1 MILSE
6 NHRLIRDTARQ
17 FARQRLMP
25 GAAARDRECRFPKQE
40 LAAMAALGF
49 LGMAVPTEW
58 GGAGADTLAIAL
70 VLEEI
75 AYADASCATIMSGH
89 NAVGCMPIL
98 RYGTEEQKRRFLVPM
113 AKGEMLSAFALTEP
127 QGGSDNAGMT
137 TRARKEDGHYVLSG
151 TKQFITSGSTAQL
164 AIVFAVTD
172 PSAGKRGIS
181 AFLVPTGT
189 KGWQVARHE
198 AKLGLKASDTCQIIL
213 DDVKVDE
220 RLRLGPEGEGLRI
233 ALGNL
238 EGGRICVAA
247 LSVGIAQAAFDVAL
261 AYSKERIAFG
271 KPILKHQAVAF
282 RLAAMATRIE
292 AARQLVHFAATLS
305 DAGLPCLKE
314 ACMAKLTASEI
325 AEQVS
330 SDAIQ
335 VLGGYGYL
343 VDFPV
348 ERFYRDARVTR
359 IFEGTN
365 DIQHLVIAREL
376 ERGC

>member
-1 MILSE
+1 
-6 NHRLIRDTARQ
+6 
-17 FARQRLMP
+17 
-25 GAAARDRECRFPKQE
+25 
-40 LAAMAALGF
+40 MAALGF

>member
-6 NHRLIRDTARQ
+6 DHRVIRDTARQ
-17 FARQRLMP
+17 FARERLAP
-25 GAAARDRECRFPKQE
+25 GAAARDRECRFPKEE
-40 LAAMAALGF
+40 LKSLGAMGF

-58 GGAGADTLAIAL
+58 GGAGTDILAIAL

-75 AYADASCATIMSGH
+75 AYTDASCATIMSGH
-89 NAVGCMPIL
+89 NSVGCLPIL
-98 RYGTEEQKRRFLVPM
+98 KYGSEEQKRRFLVPM

-127 QGGSDNAGMT
+127 QGGSDNTGMT
-137 TRARKEDGHYVLSG
+137 TRARKEGAHYILSG
-151 TKQFITSGSTAQL
+151 TKQFITSGSTAQV

-172 PSAGKRGIS
+172 PDAGKRGIT
-181 AFLVPTGT
+181 AFLVPTDS
-189 KGWQVARHE
+189 KGWIVSRQE
-198 AKLGLKASDTCQIIL
+198 SKLGLKASDTCQIVL
-213 DDVKVDE
+213 DDIKIHE
-220 RLRLGPEGEGLRI
+220 SLRLGQEGEGLRI

-238 EGGRICVAA
+238 ESGRICVAA

-261 AYSKERIAFG
+261 AYSRERVAFG

-282 RLAAMATRIE
+282 RLASMATRIE
-292 AARQLVHFAATLS
+292 GARQLVHHAAALS
-305 DAGLPCLKE
+305 DAKLPCLKE

-325 AEQVS
+325 AEHVS

-343 VDFPV
+343 TDFPV

-359 IFEGTN
+359 IYEGTN

-376 ERGC
+376 ERG

>member
-6 NHRLIRDTARQ
+6 DHRLIRDTARQ
-17 FARQRLMP
+17 FARERLAP
-25 GAAARDRECRFPKQE
+25 GAAARDRECRFPKEE
-40 LAAMAALGF
+40 LAGMAALGF

-58 GGAGADTLAIAL
+58 GGAGADILAVAL

-137 TRARKEDGHYVLSG
+137 TRARKEGGYYVLSG

-172 PSAGKRGIS
+172 PSAGKRGIT
-181 AFLVPTGT
+181 AFLVPTDT
-189 KGWQVARHE
+189 KGWQVARRE
-198 AKLGLKASDTCQIIL
+198 SKLGLKASDTCQIVL

-220 RLRLGPEGEGLRI
+220 RLRLGREGEGLRI

-238 EGGRICVAA
+238 EGGRIGVAA

-261 AYSKERIAFG
+261 AYAKERIAFG
-271 KPILKHQAVAF
+271 KPILKHQAVSF

-292 AARQLVHFAATLS
+292 AARQLVHHAAALS

-314 ACMAKLTASEI
+314 ACMAKLTASDI

-376 ERGC
+376 ERG